1 MNTEETT
8 VSTLAVMVP
17 TDAMGELER
26 ALAEAGVASL
36 RTESDCFNPVD
47 MQIGGVDGMM
57 MLSEIVE
64 RFGAHTVS
72 PMGGRMPPTRPG
84 VPSDHGPRYGMNGT
98 LERNHT
104 YGGMNGTFPR
114 NFTRDGMNR
123 TFERNR
129 TRRGMGRMFARNVT
143 ILVPINT
150 TSDVEQTLTE
160 ANMTA
165 IKSDDCFIPLIVQ
178 VEGRE
183 GIMLLNEIVQPFG
196 AIPIIQRDARTQRQS
211 RGGTQGSRRQM
222 R

>member
-104 YGGMNGTFPR
+104 YGGMNGTF
-114 NFTRDGMNR
+114 
-123 TFERNR
+123 ERNR

-211 RGGTQGSRRQM
+211 RGGTQG
-222 R
+222 